1 MPHVKYNRNYCERNL
16 GWHLIYGN
24 SLYYKCREGITATV
38 FLLSV
43 FVRVIIHCEEKKAMK
58 SIKMITK
65 AYFFLLFF
73 ISFLLILIT
82 SFNLVLLATVYLGS
96 FFVIYIIDLVQCS
109 IVRLL
114 QVADFL

>member
-1 MPHVKYNRNYCERNL
+1 
-16 GWHLIYGN
+16 
-24 SLYYKCREGITATV
+24 
-38 FLLSV
+38 
-43 FVRVIIHCEEKKAMK
+43 MK

-82 SFNLVLLATVYLGS
+82 SFNLVVIGYCLFGQ